1 MRKEAPN
8 ITMGNDINF
17 SDIAIFIFINNH
29 MRITFWSENHTI
41 VTVNGNLE
49 KLRNFSD

>member
-1 MRKEAPN
+1 MRKQVPN
-8 ITMGNDINF
+8 IIMRNDINF

-41 VTVNGNLE
+41 VIVNGNLE
-49 KLRNFSD
+49 KQRNFTD